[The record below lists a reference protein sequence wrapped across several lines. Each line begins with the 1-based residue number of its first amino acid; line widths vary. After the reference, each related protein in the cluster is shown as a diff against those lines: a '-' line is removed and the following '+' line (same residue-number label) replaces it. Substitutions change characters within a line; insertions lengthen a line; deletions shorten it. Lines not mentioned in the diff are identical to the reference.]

1 MIVCFDSS
9 TGIFFTNLSDIG
21 TQQNLLKIIEIFGA
35 NVLGSLI
42 VILWTAVFSFPFLF
56 IIKRCCL
63 RSTKVSEIIG
73 LDIDQLTLGEAEIEN
88 FVQFIVTEYFPENAG
103 EYLKKKRRL
112 LEMAKKGKK
121 GAKKQL
127 TKEELAKIKEL
138 LDQEIK
144 EVFGVETG
152 MNLHTD
158 FNLVH

>member
-9 TGIFFTNLSDIG
+9 TGIFFTNLGDIG
-21 TQQNLLKIIEIFGA
+21 TQENLLKIIEIFGA
-35 NVLGSLI
+35 NVLGCLI
-42 VILWTAVFSFPFLF
+42 IIIWCAVFTIPFLL
-56 IIKRCCL
+56 IIRRCCL
-63 RSTKVSEIIG
+63 RASKVSELIG
-73 LDIDQLTLGEAEIEN
+73 LDIDQLTLGNSEIEN

-112 LEMAKKGKK
+112 LEMAKKGRK

-144 EVFGVETG
+144 EVFGADGFIEIQAAI
-152 MNLHTD
+152 NSQ
-158 FNLVH
+158 